1 MKTEK
6 FNFLWFEEEDRRKI
20 LRASVCTDCKLH
32 VGEELRRKLP
42 ARIRYGFDKE
52 NRTLAIAESQDGGIS
67 MPKNGMVNAT
77 ALCKQF
83 REMGLTLPI
92 VFEFEKDTT
101 TGFYLGYIVP
111 QKQANAERQYDV
123 GQLLVIY
130 QPQIDRI
137 INQIAKTTPKAER
150 KAIATAAFCEAVEN
164 YDDGCGDLKTYL
176 EEYLRRSLITE
187 NRQYTAEYRD
197 LRLDATSYDDEGK
210 PFTLHHALSGQSF
223 IGITQA
229 ENRIMAEQ
237 FLNSL
242 SNKERKLVRLMREE
256 LKLPQIALELELT
269 QDEVIEMGRTIGKK
283 REEFYTVA

>member
-1 MKTEK
+1 MKMEK
-6 FNFLWFEEEDRRKI
+6 FNFCWFEGENRRKI

-42 ARIRYGFDKE
+42 AKIRYGFDKE
-52 NRTLAIAESQDGGIS
+52 NRVLAITESQDGGIS

-83 REMGLTLPI
+83 REMGLSLPV

-176 EEYLRRSLITE
+176 EECLRRTLITE
-187 NRQYTAEYRD
+187 NRQYTAQYRD
-197 LRLDATSYDDEGK
+197 LRLDAPVNDDEEK
-210 PFTLHHALSGQSF
+210 PFTLYHVLSDQNFG
-223 IGITQA
+223 GITQA

-237 FLNSL
+237 FMDSL
-242 SNKERKLVRLMREE
+242 TKKEQQLVKLMREE

-269 QDEVIEMGRTIGKK
+269 REEVIEMGRSIGKK

>member
-1 MKTEK
+1 MKMEK
-6 FNFLWFEEEDRRKI
+6 FNFCWFEGENRRKI
-20 LRASVCTDCKLH
+20 LRASICTDCKLH

-42 ARIRYGFDKE
+42 AKIRYGFDKE
-52 NRTLAIAESQDGGIS
+52 NRVLAITESQDGGIS

-83 REMGLTLPI
+83 REIGLTLPV

-101 TGFYLGYIVP
+101 TGFYLGHIVP

-164 YDDGCGDLKTYL
+164 YNDGCGDLKTYL
-176 EEYLRRSLITE
+176 EECLHRILIAE

-197 LRLDATSYDDEGK
+197 LRLDAPSYDDEGK
-210 PFTLHHALSGQSF
+210 PFTLHHVLSDQSF
-223 IGITQA
+223 GGITQA

-269 QDEVIEMGRTIGKK
+269 QDEVIEMGRSIGKK
-283 REEFYTVA
+283 REMFYTVT